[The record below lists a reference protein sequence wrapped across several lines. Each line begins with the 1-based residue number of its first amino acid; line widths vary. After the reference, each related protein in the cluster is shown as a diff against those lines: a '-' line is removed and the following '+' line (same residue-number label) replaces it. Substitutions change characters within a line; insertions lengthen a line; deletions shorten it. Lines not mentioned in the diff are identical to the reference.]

1 MKINATMETAK
12 DTENAED
19 AEKKDSEGTQIF
31 PSLLRVLRV
40 FRGNLVTVFKM
51 KRPIL
56 HHLFLAIA
64 VLTSLARAESE
75 PLSLAQAKALRT
87 RFETR
92 QRDTTSWTAAFT
104 QTLTMPGLR
113 ASIASEGTL
122 TFRAPDA
129 LRIEFTKPAGEL
141 VLILG
146 DRFFLR
152 KPAKRVVEKSLSR
165 DNAGK
170 PFQALMN
177 LFQGRPPEN
186 EAQFEPRVTN
196 ENESYIIT
204 LTKKPEATG
213 KLPKRITNIVSESTL
228 DVREV
233 FVELPAGGS
242 LRYVFNDP
250 ARNRPVAAKLFAA
263 PVEGRD

>member
-1 MKINATMETAK
+1 MKLLIFLLLLSTTLH
-12 DTENAED
+12 AE
-19 AEKKDSEGTQIF
+19 
-31 PSLLRVLRV
+31 P
-40 FRGNLVTVFKM
+40 
-51 KRPIL
+51 
-56 HHLFLAIA
+56 
-64 VLTSLARAESE
+64 E
-75 PLSLAQAKALRT
+75 PLSPAKAKALRA

-92 QRDTTSWTAAFT
+92 QRDTQSWTAAFT

-113 ASIASEGTL
+113 ASVASEGTL

-152 KPAKRVVEKSLSR
+152 KPGKPAVEKSLSR

-170 PFQALMN
+170 PFQALMS

-186 EAQFEPRVTN
+186 ESQFEPRVTN
-196 ENESYIIT
+196 EDDRYIIT

-213 KLPKRITNIVSESTL
+213 KLPKRIATIISETTL

-233 FVELPAGGS
+233 FVELPVGGS
-242 LRYVFNDP
+242 LRYEFNNA
-250 ARNRPVAAKLFAA
+250 ARNRAVEAKLFAV
-263 PVEGRD
+263 PVEERD